1 MLVMMVE
8 VNTMRFFFC
17 LLWID
22 VEIGDWWLVI
32 GSSVSLSGIYC
43 LLGITNIDAIRE
55 SCLVSTRGMDSIH
68 THHHCPTMVQI
79 SPLRIPRH
87 HHTLVRLNKPKC
99 NLLISDRY
107 MHLQIY

>member
-22 VEIGDWWLVI
+22 VEIGDWWRVI

-43 LLGITNIDAIRE
+43 LLGIT
-55 SCLVSTRGMDSIH
+55 
-68 THHHCPTMVQI
+68 
-79 SPLRIPRH
+79 
-87 HHTLVRLNKPKC
+87 
-99 NLLISDRY
+99 DRKSVV
-107 MHLQIY
+107 